1 MTTRAFAALVTAIGL
16 TAAPAFGQALSN
28 DARDTL
34 ILDLI
39 DRIERLEGQVGTLT
53 RELARERAQRDD
65 EPEINLSLTPAVAP
79 SYLGNVINGIGRVRT
94 PDGSLGGPRYA
105 PRPTPPPLAQVQ
117 AEPAAPAAP
126 ETPDDSTGAVIHRED
141 LRGLEAALQRRNL
154 LLLPPGGLEVETS
167 YTYSHSSFDAISI
180 EGFALLP
187 VLVIGDIVSERVR
200 RDTLIGEFSARV
212 GLPLDSQADISI
224 PYRYVSS
231 ERITASQ
238 PAEEIDDENN
248 GIGDIQIGLSNQVFF
263 ARGPWPDVLARIE
276 WKPPTA
282 EDPFENDA
290 DLALGTGFHSIRP
303 TLTFVKAVDPAVLI
317 TSLSYTFNIEDNKPV
332 GDVDPGD
339 IVGISVATAVALS
352 TDLSINFGWSQDFQ
366 SKSTVDNF
374 DVPGSSGTVG
384 KFQFGFSYILTDQTS
399 VDFSLG
405 IGLTSD
411 APDLDAT
418 LAFPI
423 RLW

>member
-1 MTTRAFAALVTAIGL
+1 MMHRAFAALLAAIGL
-16 TAAPAFGQALSN
+16 AAGPAFGQALS
-28 DARDTL
+28 DDTRDTL
-34 ILDLI
+34 ILELL

-53 RELARERAQRDD
+53 RELERERGQRHG
-65 EPEINLSLTPAVAP
+65 EPEVNLSLTPAVAP
-79 SYLGNVINGIGRVRT
+79 GYLGNVINGIGRVRR

-105 PRPTPPPLAQVQ
+105 PRPSPPLAQAQ
-117 AEPAAPAAP
+117 AAPAAP
-126 ETPDDSTGAVIHRED
+126 AEQEPPDDSTGAVVHRED

-200 RDTLIGEFSARV
+200 RDTLIGEVSARV
-212 GLPLDSQADISI
+212 GLPFDSQADISI

-238 PAEEIDDENN
+238 PAEEIDDEND

-303 TLTFVKAVDPAVLI
+303 TVTFVKAVDPAVLI
-317 TSLSYTFNIEDNKPV
+317 ASLSYTFNLEDNKPV

-339 IVGISVATAVALS
+339 IVGISIASAVALS

-366 SKSTVDNF
+366 SKSTVDGF

-405 IGLTSD
+405 VGLTSD